1 MADTINSISNKQSV
15 NVNQKQV
22 ENTNTNSAGNA
33 TSSGSPQVN
42 TFSDDQVVLTEVGK
56 KISEDPGFD
65 PVKVEAIKQA
75 ISEGNYPLDSRKIA
89 ESYASLEKLIGPK
102 N

>member
-22 ENTNTNSAGNA
+22 ENTNTNNSGNT
-33 TSSGSPQVN
+33 TSSVSDQVN
-42 TFSDDQVVLTEVGK
+42 TLRDDQVVLTEVGK
-56 KISEDPGFD
+56 KINEDPGFD